1 MAESEK
7 EKLQNAEKRL
17 EVEKQIKDI
26 QSDQLNI
33 AFSATESLKTL
44 YNIRTKNSEAERE
57 TLKVAR
63 NINSALLSQGQSYSK
78 ISDIQREISK
88 NQNTITKATKLQNSM
103 EAGMTAQRV
112 GRVKAVAEI
121 QDDILEYQQ
130 DIVKLERSKLG
141 ASKEDRKIAES
152 DILISKEAIKNLDAQ
167 FDKKLKLLSA
177 QEQEL
182 LFSKLGSK
190 ELEKNNKLREEA
202 LDKVK
207 PASQFLQI
215 LGAIP
220 GFSNIAT
227 EAQSDLLAAT
237 EKSISEG
244 GKGLNV
250 AEQLQKSLTAGLE
263 AVTSGVTLAI
273 AAIALLIKN
282 FGALSEASTA
292 IVRQTG
298 RLPENLSVF
307 NTSLVTTVDLLRTQ
321 AALTEQ
327 LGVNVQLAFT
337 KETLVTASE
346 ITKAIGLSADASGNL
361 ARLSTITGTNLEN
374 SLDALTQSVPEAFSQ
389 QKILEETANVSSDI
403 AVSLGS
409 SVNEIGAAVIKANQ
423 LGLSL
428 QQVNDIAG
436 SLLDIESS
444 IAAEFEA
451 EVITGKQLNLERAR
465 FFALTN
471 DLEGLTGE
479 IANNQEVIS
488 SFANATRIEQE
499 AIAGALGMSREQMA
513 DMVLK
518 SDLINTL
525 TDKQRANAAGVTL
538 EGLKQLDAQQALADS
553 FAKLAQASKPFI
565 DYFTVF
571 LNQITKFA
579 GFIAAAA
586 AGLATYRAINAAI
599 IAQEK
604 IKLFLAKKQTFQE
617 VAKSAIKMIGNPIA
631 LAGGLI
637 AGGLAFAAAKK
648 YATQAGDAIIPAGRG
663 PIISTQEG
671 GLIQGT
677 ANDDVVMAPGIS
689 NIVNAQRERNI
700 NTTVTLSQG
709 DIRALA
715 KAMKDGAMEGSK
727 QGTSQAQINLDGGRV
742 SNRLQPS
749 LAVNT
754 RRYSI

>member
-7 EKLQNAEKRL
+7 EKLRDAEKRL

-273 AAIALLIKN
+273 AGIALLIKN
-282 FGALSEASTA
+282 FSALSEASTA

-374 SLDALTQSVPEAFSQ
+374 SLDALTQSVPKAFSQ

>member
-374 SLDALTQSVPEAFSQ
+374 SLDALTQSVPKAFSQ

>member
-17 EVEKQIKDI
+17 KIEKEIKAI
-26 QSDQLNI
+26 ESDSLNI

-88 NQNTITKATKLQNSM
+88 NQNTINKATKLQNSM

-112 GRVKAVAEI
+112 GRVKAVGAI
-121 QDDILEYQQ
+121 QDDILNYQQ

-152 DILISKEAIKNLDAQ
+152 DILISKEAIKNLDTQ

-250 AEQLQKSLTAGLE
+250 SEQLQKSLSAGFE
-263 AVTSGVTLAI
+263 AVTSGVTIAI
-273 AAIALLIKN
+273 AGIALLIKN

-292 IVRQTG
+292 IKRQIG
-298 RLPENLSVF
+298 EFPEGLSVF
-307 NTSLVTTVDLLRTQ
+307 NTNLVTTVDLLKTQ

-327 LGVNVQLAFT
+327 LGINVQLAFT

-409 SVNEIGAAVIKANQ
+409 SVNEIGDAVIKANQ

-436 SLLDIESS
+436 NLLNIESS

-451 EVITGKQLNLERAR
+451 EVITGKQLNLDRAR

-553 FAKLAQASKPFI
+553 FAKLAQSSKPFV
-565 DYFTVF
+565 DGLTFA

-579 GFIAAAA
+579 GFIGAIAV
-586 AGLATYRAINAAI
+586 GLLTFKAINATI

-604 IKLFLAKKQTFQE
+604 IKLVLAKKQTFQE
-617 VAKSAIKMIGNPIA
+617 VAKAAIKMIGNPIA
-631 LAGGLI
+631 LAGGLL
-637 AGGLAFAAAKK
+637 AGALAYAAASK
-648 YATQAGDAIIPAGRG
+648 YANQVGDAVIPAGKG
-663 PIISTQEG
+663 PIISTREG
-671 GLIQGT
+671 GLLQGT
-677 ANDDVVMAPGIS
+677 ANDDIIMAPGIARGGRNS
-689 NIVNAQRERNI
+689 GNANVVISDQQLERMTVALSKAQLNI
-700 NTTVTLSQG
+700 NGRRASSLLQSDAAVTTYS
-709 DIRALA
+709 
-715 KAMKDGAMEGSK
+715 
-727 QGTSQAQINLDGGRV
+727 TSV
-742 SNRLQPS
+742 
-749 LAVNT
+749 
-754 RRYSI
+754 